1 MEQKTIQVYKY
12 EELSDDAKE
21 TALNSHIESNDFD
34 FLEES
39 LTEYLKELLT
49 EAKIDGEAELSYSLS
64 CCKGDGVSFTGN
76 FEYKGVNISV
86 TRNNSHYVHSNS
98 VDIEAEADEDDD
110 DDLKND
116 LIEAVTDEAEAEFK
130 EIFKEICDKI
140 EKVGYSEIEYQNSE
154 ESFKE
159 NCEAN
164 EYTFRENG
172 EMENI

>member
-98 VDIEAEADEDDD
+98 VDIEAEA
-110 DDLKND
+110 
-116 LIEAVTDEAEAEFK
+116 EFK